1 MAVHLF
7 INRKGGE
14 NLTRAAYI
22 HIPFCQHICHYC
34 DFNKVLLANQP
45 VDQYLDYLEK
55 EMQQVLLRTP
65 FEELDTIFVGG
76 GTPTALS
83 MNQTEKLLAII
94 ESNLKPFGSN
104 YEYTFEANPGDLPKE
119 KLQLLKSGGV
129 NRLSFGIQTFDDGL
143 LKKIGR
149 SHTKRD
155 AIEAIEDAKK
165 VGFANIS
172 GDFIYALPEQTIQD
186 VKETLHIAMLLELQ
200 HMSAYSLIVEP
211 KTVFYNLM
219 KRGKL
224 HLPSED
230 HEASMYEYIMQEME
244 KNQYHQYEI
253 SNFAKLGYESRHN
266 ITYWN
271 NESYYG
277 FGAGAHSYVSGQR
290 IQNAGPLKQYFT
302 LIDKTGY
309 PYHEMH
315 DVTKQEKMEEEMFLG
330 LRKTEGVSK
339 SVFKQKFQV
348 TMHEKF
354 NKQIQMNK
362 QRGYIE
368 ETEDTVRLTKLG
380 TLLGNEVF
388 QSFLLE

>member
-1 MAVHLF
+1 M
-7 INRKGGE
+7 
-14 NLTRAAYI
+14 TRAAYI

-55 EMQQVLLRTP
+55 EMQQVLQRTP

-83 MNQTEKLLAII
+83 MHQTEKLLSMI

-119 KLQLLKSGGV
+119 KLQLLLEGGV

-165 VGFANIS
+165 VGFTNIS
-172 GDFIYALPEQTIQD
+172 GDLIYALPDQTIQD
-186 VKETLHIAMLLELQ
+186 VKEALHIAMLLELQ

-219 KRGKL
+219 KRGNL

-230 HEASMYEYIMQEME
+230 HEANMYEYIMQEME

-253 SNFAKLGYESRHN
+253 SNFAKSGYESRHN

-309 PYHEMH
+309 PHHEVH

-339 SVFKQKFQV
+339 SVFKQKFHV